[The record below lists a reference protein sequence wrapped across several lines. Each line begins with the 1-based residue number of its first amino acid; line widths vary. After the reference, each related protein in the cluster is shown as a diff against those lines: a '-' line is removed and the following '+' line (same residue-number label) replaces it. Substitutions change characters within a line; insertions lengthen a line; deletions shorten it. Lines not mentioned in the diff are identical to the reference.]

1 MSPEKRHKVIITG
14 TGRAGTTFLVQL
26 FTALGLDTGYT
37 ADNWRE
43 DYLDHCEA
51 GLEWD
56 LEDPAS
62 PYIVKNPG
70 LCQTLPAAL
79 ARERIIID
87 CAFIPVRRLED
98 AALSRIRVGGQGR
111 TPGGLAGTSDPREQK
126 ARLAEGFHQLVETL
140 VAHDIPH
147 VFLHF
152 PRFASDARYAF
163 AKLRPVLGAIGEEE
177 FTACFARVARPDLI
191 HSFAGGLP
199 ADAGRPA
206 RIFARRRFNRRMI
219 RYSLRSLAAAG
230 LVAVGW
236 LAEKWFI
243 P

>member
-1 MSPEKRHKVIITG
+1 MTAAKRHKVIITG
-14 TGRAGTTFLVQL
+14 TGRSGTTFLVQL
-26 FTALGLDTGYT
+26 LTALGLDTGYT
-37 ADNWRE
+37 DGNWGP
-43 DYLDHCEA
+43 DYHDHCEA

-56 LEDPAS
+56 LEDAAS

-70 LCQTLPAAL
+70 LCRALPAAL
-79 ARERIIID
+79 ARQRIVID
-87 CAFIPVRRLED
+87 CALIPIRRLDD
-98 AALSRIRVGGQGR
+98 AALSRIRVGGEGR
-111 TPGGLAGTSDPREQK
+111 TPGGLAGTSDARDQK
-126 ARLAEGFHQLVETL
+126 AWLAEGFHELVETL

-152 PRFASDARYAF
+152 PRFASDAHYAF
-163 AKLRPVLGAIGEEE
+163 EKLRPVLGGIGEEQ

-199 ADAGRPA
+199 PDAGRPA
-206 RIFARRRFNRRMI
+206 RVFARRRLNRRAV
-219 RYSLRSLAAAG
+219 RYALRVLAGGG